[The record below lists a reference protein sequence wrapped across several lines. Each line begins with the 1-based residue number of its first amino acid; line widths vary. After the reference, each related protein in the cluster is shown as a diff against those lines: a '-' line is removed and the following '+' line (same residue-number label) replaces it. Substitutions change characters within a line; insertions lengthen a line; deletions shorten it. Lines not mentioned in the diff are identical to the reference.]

1 MRIGRRLAVDVGR
14 VRLGVAL
21 CDREGILASP
31 LDAVT
36 RSAELSETISLLA
49 NLVDTHGVI
58 EVYVGDP
65 LSLSG
70 RQTDSTSDARSLAA
84 DLSQSISI
92 PVRLIDERLTT
103 VTAATKLRA
112 SGISAKDSKSII
124 DSASAVEI
132 LESALSFEK
141 NSGVAPGVLVGDS
154 VGA

>member
-1 MRIGRRLAVDVGR
+1 MRSGRRLAVDVGR
-14 VRLGVAL
+14 VRLGIAL
-21 CDREGILASP
+21 CDQEGILASP
-31 LDAVT
+31 LEAVS
-36 RSAELSETISLLA
+36 RSSVLSETVASLA
-49 NLVDTHGVI
+49 NLVDVHNVI

-70 RQTDSTSDARSLAA
+70 KETDSTSDARSVAA
-84 DLSQSISI
+84 ELSQSISI

-132 LESALSFEK
+132 LESALRIEK
-141 NSGVAPGVLVGDS
+141 RSGVAPGVLVGDS

>member
-14 VRLGVAL
+14 VRLGIAL
-21 CDREGILASP
+21 CDQEGILASP

-36 RSAELSETISLLA
+36 RSSDLSETISLLA

>member
-1 MRIGRRLAVDVGR
+1 
-14 VRLGVAL
+14 
-21 CDREGILASP
+21 LASP

-36 RSAELSETISLLA
+36 RSAELSETISSLA
-49 NLVDTHGVI
+49 NLLETHGVI

-70 RQTDSTSDARSLAA
+70 KETDSTSDARSVAA
-84 DLSQSISI
+84 ELSQSISI

-132 LESALSFEK
+132 LESALRIEK
-141 NSGVAPGVLVGDS
+141 RSGVAPGVLVGDS

>member
-14 VRLGVAL
+14 VRLGIAL
-21 CDREGILASP
+21 CDQEGILASP

-36 RSAELSETISLLA
+36 RSAELSETISSLA

-70 RQTDSTSDARSLAA
+70 KETDSTSDARSVAA
-84 DLSQSISI
+84 EISQSISI

-132 LESALSFEK
+132 LESALRIEK
-141 NSGVAPGVLVGDS
+141 RSGVAPGVLVGDS

>member
-14 VRLGVAL
+14 VRIGVAV

-36 RSAELSETISLLA
+36 RSSDLSETISLLA

>member
-14 VRLGVAL
+14 VRLGIAL
-21 CDREGILASP
+21 CDQEGILASP

-36 RSAELSETISLLA
+36 RSAELSETISSLA

-70 RQTDSTSDARSLAA
+70 KETDSTSDARSVAA
-84 DLSQSISI
+84 ELSQSISI

-132 LESALSFEK
+132 LESALRIEK
-141 NSGVAPGVLVGDS
+141 RSGVAPGVLVGDS

>member
-1 MRIGRRLAVDVGR
+1 V
-14 VRLGVAL
+14 
-21 CDREGILASP
+21 S
-31 LDAVT
+31 
-36 RSAELSETISLLA
+36 SETVASLA
-49 NLVDTHGVI
+49 NLVDEHDVM

-70 RQTDSTSDARSLAA
+70 KQTDSTSDARSLAA
-84 DLSQSISI
+84 ELSQAISI
-92 PVRLIDERLTT
+92 PVRLVDERFTT

-141 NSGVAPGVLVGDS
+141 ISGVAPGILVGDS

>member
-21 CDREGILASP
+21 CDQEGSLASP
-31 LDAVT
+31 LDAVS
-36 RSAELSETISLLA
+36 RSSVSSETVASLA
-49 NLVDTHGVI
+49 NLVDEHDVM

-70 RQTDSTSDARSLAA
+70 KQTDSTSDARSLAA
-84 DLSQSISI
+84 ELSQAISI
-92 PVRLIDERLTT
+92 PVRLVDERFTT

-141 NSGVAPGVLVGDS
+141 ISGVAPGILVGDS

>member
-21 CDREGILASP
+21 CDQEGILASP
-31 LDAVT
+31 LDAVS
-36 RSAELSETISLLA
+36 RSSVSLETVASLA
-49 NLVDTHGVI
+49 NLVDEHDVM

-70 RQTDSTSDARSLAA
+70 KQTDSTSDARSLAA
-84 DLSQSISI
+84 ELSQAISI
-92 PVRLIDERLTT
+92 PVRLVDERFTT

-141 NSGVAPGVLVGDS
+141 ISGVAPGILVGDS

>member
-14 VRLGVAL
+14 VRLGIAL
-21 CDREGILASP
+21 CDQEGILASP

-36 RSAELSETISLLA
+36 RSAELSETISSLA
-49 NLVDTHGVI
+49 NLLETHGVI

-70 RQTDSTSDARSLAA
+70 KETDSTSDARSVAA
-84 DLSQSISI
+84 ELSQSISI

-132 LESALSFEK
+132 LESALRIEK
-141 NSGVAPGVLVGDS
+141 RSGVAPGVLVGDS

>member
-14 VRLGVAL
+14 VRLGIAL
-21 CDREGILASP
+21 CDQEGILASP

-36 RSAELSETISLLA
+36 RSAELSETISSLA
-49 NLVDTHGVI
+49 NLVETHGVI

-70 RQTDSTSDARSLAA
+70 KETDSTSDARSVAA
-84 DLSQSISI
+84 ELSQSISI

-132 LESALSFEK
+132 LESALRIEK
-141 NSGVAPGVLVGDS
+141 RSGVAPGVLVGDS

>member
-14 VRLGVAL
+14 VRLGIAL
-21 CDREGILASP
+21 CDQEGILASP
-31 LDAVT
+31 LGAVS
-36 RSAELSETISLLA
+36 RSLVLSETITSLA
-49 NLVDTHGVI
+49 NLVDGHDVI

-70 RQTDSTSDARSLAA
+70 KETDSTSDARSLAA
-84 DLSQSISI
+84 ELSQAISI
-92 PVRLIDERLTT
+92 PVRLIDERFTT

-112 SGISAKDSKSII
+112 SGISAKESKSII

-132 LESALSFEK
+132 LESALSYEK
-141 NSGVAPGVLVGDS
+141 RSGFAPGILAGDS

>member
-21 CDREGILASP
+21 CDQEGILASP
-31 LDAVT
+31 LDAVS
-36 RSAELSETISLLA
+36 RSSVSSETVASLA
-49 NLVDTHGVI
+49 NLVDEHDVM

-70 RQTDSTSDARSLAA
+70 KQTDSTSDARSLAA
-84 DLSQSISI
+84 ELSQAISI
-92 PVRLIDERLTT
+92 PVRLVDERFTT

-112 SGISAKDSKSII
+112 SGVSAKDSKSII

-141 NSGVAPGVLVGDS
+141 ISGVAPGILVGDS

>member
-36 RSAELSETISLLA
+36 RSSDLSETISLLA

>member
-14 VRLGVAL
+14 VRIGVAL
-21 CDREGILASP
+21 CDQEGILASP

-36 RSAELSETISLLA
+36 RSSDLSETISLLA

-65 LSLSG
+65 LSLNG

-112 SGISAKDSKSII
+112 SGISAKNSKSII